1 MNAEKKE
8 AVSGECL
15 VSTPSNT
22 PLFLFFSV
30 CVTFSVLSL
39 SLCVLYPL
47 TFTTTKRLYEHVHM
61 CMTERQSEKGS
72 NWSGMIF

>member
-39 SLCVLYPL
+39 SLSLCALPSH
-47 TFTTTKRLYEHVHM
+47 FHHDK
-61 CMTERQSEKGS
+61 KA
-72 NWSGMIF
+72 I

>member
-39 SLCVLYPL
+39 SVCVLYPL

-72 NWSGMIF
+72 N